1 MVFKGDR
8 NLLLRPR
15 RGAGL
20 RALARL
26 ARSLNPRRGMA
37 ARLFWC
43 FFLAFFLPGSLF
55 LFLLEIRTSAPGLQ
69 RDVLLLFLSLSVA
82 VFFAALLLAGRIS
95 APVSKLLRAAEEIS
109 RGRKVPAVGR
119 SAPDEI
125 GRLAGVIEIIGR
137 RSERRLATLRR
148 LHLLLRASHPLTDL
162 KPILAECSEAIA
174 DFTGAERVLFLLHDL
189 ATNRLQAAYPGWNIS
204 EERTAGIQIPVE
216 GRSISG
222 MVFRTGQSYYS
233 NDLERDPYVHHELRK
248 AFNARNGIF
257 APLKTE
263 DATTGVVV
271 AINRP
276 DGFGPEEADAMTSFA
291 NAASLLIEHARLY
304 AELTGT
310 VEELRRASR
319 LKDHFL
325 QNVNHELR
333 TPLTSIVAWL
343 DLFQEDSL
351 DKETLRRG
359 LRQAQQAS
367 RTLLALIDDLL
378 DMARVDRGAL
388 SLDLRPVALADVVH
402 RSLDTVR
409 LMAEARGVAMILAPL
424 PDPMPVIRADA
435 LRLQQVL
442 WNLLANAIK
451 FTSRHGRIVVRV
463 EREPECY
470 VVSVE
475 DDGIGIPESDL
486 PHIFERF
493 RQVDGS
499 ATRRYAGMG
508 IGLSLARS
516 LVELHGGAIRVES
529 AVGQGSRFTFTLP
542 IRPAGRRTERPET
555 VVVGRTGA
563 AEVRERIR

>member
-1 MVFKGDR
+1 MRVP
-8 NLLLRPR
+8 LRLTRSLDPR
-15 RGAGL
+15 RGL
-20 RALARL
+20 
-26 ARSLNPRRGMA
+26 A
-37 ARLFWC
+37 ARLFWG
-43 FFLAFFLPGSLF
+43 FFLAFFPAGVLF
-55 LFLLEIRTSAPGLQ
+55 LFLLESRLTEPALR
-69 RDVLLLFLSLSVA
+69 RDVRFMFLSLSVA
-82 VFFAALLLAGRIS
+82 LLFAALLLSRRIA
-95 APVSKLLRAAEEIS
+95 APVSKLLRAAEAIS
-109 RGRKVPAVGR
+109 RGKTVAAAGG
-119 SAPDEI
+119 SASDEI
-125 GRLAGVIEIIGR
+125 GRLAEVIETMGR
-137 RSERRLATLRR
+137 RAERRVETLRR
-148 LHLLLRASHPLTDL
+148 LHLLFRASHPLTDL
-162 KPILAECSEAIA
+162 KPVLAECGKAIA
-174 DFTGAERVLFLLHDL
+174 DFTGAERVLFLLHDP
-189 ATNRLQAAYPGWNIS
+189 ATNRLQAAWPGWNIS
-204 EERTAGIQIPVE
+204 EERAAGIQTPVE

-222 MVFRTGQSYYS
+222 MVFRTGEPYYS
-233 NDLERDPYVHHELRK
+233 NDLERDPYAHADLRK
-248 AFNARNGIF
+248 AFDVSNGIF

-263 DATTGVVV
+263 DSTIGVVL
-271 AINRP
+271 AINCP
-276 DGFGPEEADAMTSFA
+276 DGFVPEEADAMTSFA
-291 NAASLLIEHARLY
+291 DAASLLIQHARLY

-359 LRQAQQAS
+359 LRQARQSS
-367 RTLLALIDDLL
+367 RVLLALIDDLL
-378 DMARVDRGAL
+378 DMACVDRGAL
-388 SLDLRPVALADVVH
+388 SLDLRPVALGDVVH

-424 PDPMPVIRADA
+424 PEPMPVIRADA

-463 EREPECY
+463 EREPERY
-470 VVSVE
+470 IVSVE

-486 PHIFERF
+486 PHVFERF

-516 LVELHGGAIRVES
+516 LVELHGGAITAES
-529 AVGQGSRFTFTLP
+529 IVGQGSRFTFTLP
-542 IRPAGRRTERPET
+542 IRPAGRRAER
-555 VVVGRTGA
+555 
-563 AEVRERIR
+563 AESVSVRSGEPKAEGIR